1 MKKFGL
7 IAMTMALLV
16 TFAQCK
22 KDNTTET
29 PANNGKKVNISLT
42 VDGGDG
48 SKHGI
53 NYANGD
59 IYFENGDLIYVV
71 SEGTY
76 LGTLSGQSSMLEGNY
91 YLFIGDIYEPTEGK
105 PLQFYFFGRGFNP
118 TIDEVGKTFTVDISD
133 QQTGKLPVIAYNH
146 SQGNYTSG
154 QTQYKSVL
162 LNKCALVKFTADGAP
177 TNLTIKGMNNRVN
190 VSFAD
195 NTFTYDKADAD
206 GAINITKR
214 DGYYWTILLP
224 QATTT
229 GTITTVVG
237 DKTFDV
243 PAISESQFLSEG
255 IEIPTVRPVGAKGG
269 LFTVYDDGQG
279 DLRQVWFSQGNL
291 QYIGS
296 AGNGDANN
304 TGAYWKFA
312 DEQWGIVG
320 AGQFAAGMT
329 IDRDLFG
336 YGTSGYNNGQACYQ
350 PWSTERDGNCYNS
363 SNILSGNADWG
374 YNAISNGGN
383 SENCGWRTLTSQEWD
398 FVTIGRASRSINAYA
413 TAKVNGVNG
422 LILLPDGWE
431 NVSPHELDEI
441 NTISAPS
448 SSHNDI
454 SLSEWTTYES
464 SGCVFLPFC
473 GCRELGTSPYGFANG
488 VGTIGYYW
496 ASNDYKYT
504 RVEIGSVYSFTTN
517 NSAISYLSDAYSV
530 RLVYNAY

>member
-71 SEGTY
+71 SEGNY

-162 LNKCALVKFTADGAP
+162 LNKCALVKFTADEAP

-195 NTFTYDKADAD
+195 NTFTYDKADVD

-224 QATTT
+224 QDATT

-237 DKTFDV
+237 DKTFNV
-243 PAISESQFLSEG
+243 PAISESQFLADG
-255 IEIPTVRPVGAKGG
+255 IDLPTGRPVGAKGG
-269 LFTVYDDGQG
+269 LFSVYDGK
-279 DLRQVWFSQGNL
+279 QVWFSQGNL

-320 AGQFAAGMT
+320 EGQFAAGMT

-336 YGTSGYNNGQACYQ
+336 YGTSGYNNGQTCYQ
-350 PWSTERDGNCYNS
+350 PWSTESVGDCYTS
-363 SNILSGNADWG
+363 SNLYVLSGNADWG

-383 SENCGWRTLTSQEWD
+383 SENCGWRTLTWQEWD
-398 FVTIGRASRSINAYA
+398 FVTCVRAGRSINAYA

-431 NVSPHELDEI
+431 NVSPHELIGI
-441 NTISAPS
+441 NTISTPS
-448 SSHNDI
+448 DNDI
-454 SLSEWTTYES
+454 SLSEWTNYES

-473 GCRELGTSPYGFANG
+473 GCREVGTNPNG
-488 VGTIGYYW
+488 VGTKGYYW
-496 ASNDYKYT
+496 ASNEYKYT
-504 RVEIGSVYSFTTN
+504 RVRVDGSVFDFSTN
-517 NSAISYLSDAYSV
+517 VSASSWLSDAYSV